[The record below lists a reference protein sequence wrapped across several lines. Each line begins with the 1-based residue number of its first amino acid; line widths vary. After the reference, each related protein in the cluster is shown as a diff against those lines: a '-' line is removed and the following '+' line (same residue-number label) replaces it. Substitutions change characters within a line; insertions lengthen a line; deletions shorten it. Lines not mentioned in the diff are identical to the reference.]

1 MASSKSSS
9 QSNKPKVYDIFK
21 PWETLDPWQEE
32 YIAAIDKNCFL
43 LCGRQSGKSAAMSIK
58 FGEIAVNQPMGEK
71 EVIMMV
77 AFTEKQAYALFFK
90 TLMYLEAKHP
100 TKIKRGN
107 DKPTKHEINLTN
119 GSKIMCYAAGKTGDG
134 LRTFTLTRL
143 AIDEAAPMAREIF
156 TATTPMLSVTG
167 GFMDIAS
174 TPRGKEGYFY
184 ECSDDPALGN
194 KVRKD
199 FKRFYISAE
208 DCPRHTKEFLESEKA
223 TMSELQYAQE
233 YLAKFLSD
241 IRRVFKEGWIKKVCV
256 LKRSESTKGKNN
268 YLGVDIARMGE
279 DDSAFEVLNKI
290 SNESIQQTESITTSK
305 TKTTETE
312 DKILELERTWGLKG
326 IFIDAGAGSLGV
338 GVLDH
343 LLTVDKTKRKT
354 FAVNNRT
361 QVLDRDGNKT
371 QRLLNEDLYNNMIRL
386 GERGIL
392 KLFNDDDVIESLT
405 SVQWEF
411 NIKPG
416 ATSKIRYFGRKTH
429 IAEALIRA
437 CCCSAERI
445 KKFWVY
451 T

>member
-1 MASSKSSS
+1 MTSSESSLE
-9 QSNKPKVYDIFK
+9 SNEPIVYDIFK
-21 PWETLDPWQEE
+21 PWETLDPWQVE
-32 YIAAIDKNCFL
+32 YINTIDSNCFL
-43 LCGRQSGKSAAMSIK
+43 LCGRQSGKTAAMSIK
-58 FGEIAVNQPMGEK
+58 FGEIAVNQPMGKK
-71 EVIMMV
+71 EVIMMI
-77 AFTEKQAYALFFK
+77 ALTEKQAYALFFK

-100 TKIKRGN
+100 DKIKRGN

-119 GSKIMCYAAGKTGDG
+119 GSKIMCYAAGLTGDG

-156 TATTPMLSVTG
+156 TATTPMLSVTD

-184 ECSDDPALGN
+184 DCSDDAALGS

-199 FKRFYISAE
+199 FARFYVSAE
-208 DCPRHTKEFLESEKA
+208 DCPRHSKEYLESEKA
-223 TMSELQYAQE
+223 SKSELEYAQE
-233 YLAKFLSD
+233 YLARFLSD
-241 IRRVFKEGWIKKVCV
+241 IRRVFKDDWINKVCV
-256 LKRSESTKGKNN
+256 LKRSAATSGVNN
-268 YLGVDIARMGE
+268 YLGVDIARMGD
-279 DDSAFEVLNKI
+279 DDSAFIILNKI
-290 SNESIQQTESITTSK
+290 SNESIHQVESITTSK

-312 DKILELERTWGLKG
+312 DKIVNLERAWKLKG
-326 IFIDAGAGSLGV
+326 IFLDAGAGSLGV

-343 LLTVDKTKRKT
+343 LLNIDKTKRKT
-354 FAVNNRT
+354 FAVNSRT
-361 QVLDRDGNKT
+361 QVLDREGNKT
-371 QRLLNEDLYNNMIRL
+371 QRLLNEDLYNNVIRL

-392 KLFNDDDVIESLT
+392 KLFDDDDVIESLK